1 MKGTANSHYPTLSL
15 QQLKQLKIQE
25 ITADDCI
32 LLMWTTG
39 PQLEN
44 ALELMQSWGFHYNTL
59 FMTWVKTSNNG
70 QVGRGARL
78 GFYTRQT
85 VEMVLMGTRGH
96 VHKYKKPRGEMLYN
110 ILLEDPEEHSRKPS
124 RVKKV
129 IDQMFLDVPRI
140 ELFAR
145 IVNKKED
152 LLHWDHWGNE
162 VSLLPSASIIM
173 DNKVNEE
180 EVDKIR
186 STQIQLAQELSQ
198 CKKNNNKGKI
208 MVDKG
213 NRYGL
218 QRNRQKSLLSFFSQ
232 KYMEEGSVENKEEKQ

>member
-1 MKGTANSHYPTLSL
+1 MFQEEITMPNWKRQKRNGDENKSCNEENMNILLHEKEFSDVVNDNINSDLIICQANQSLLQENRDIRRNIIYADPPWKYTIERSDNCQQSPIKGTANSHYPTLSL
-15 QQLKQLKIQE
+15 HQLKQLKIQE

-59 FMTWVKTSNNG
+59 FMTWVKTSNGG
-70 QVGRGARL
+70 QIGRGARL

-96 VHKYKKPRGEMLYN
+96 VHKYKKPREEMLYN

-129 IDQMFLDVPRI
+129 IDRMFLDVPRI

-145 IVNKKED
+145 IVNKND
-152 LLHWDHWGNE
+152 
-162 VSLLPSASIIM
+162 
-173 DNKVNEE
+173 
-180 EVDKIR
+180 
-186 STQIQLAQELSQ
+186 
-198 CKKNNNKGKI
+198 
-208 MVDKG
+208 
-213 NRYGL
+213 
-218 QRNRQKSLLSFFSQ
+218 RN
-232 KYMEEGSVENKEEKQ
+232 